1 MYEKILK
8 ETAPQLT
15 LLVIEDEHEHSVNI
29 RKNLSHLFKET
40 TYVHHAVDALNLYRR
55 ELFDLVLID
64 IDMLISDMDQFI
76 HEIQKQDTFQS
87 IAVYS
92 DRIDD
97 PVLLMKLIN
106 SHISGFFS
114 KQSQPDEMYKI
125 LSKICS
131 KTHDRKML
139 HHYIENMEGLF
150 NSGMIQMK
158 SNLIREVQL
167 VAALALPYVEM
178 DTEDDFEFFPLS
190 IEHHP
195 VQVVDDSMYQDYYS
209 FLEHDDK
216 EELADQLNEIDAT
229 LFNAFDENGG
239 NRHYVSRLGTSFMRY
254 GNVLLHYQFF
264 SDMGAS
270 ILELGKMIDEQCDRI
285 VEDARNFE
293 LLISAFCSGLQT
305 FMAEVWEKNSDNPK
319 FFNDSIIND
328 MGTILA
334 MINPQMQA
342 DNDDDLV
349 FF

>member
-15 LLVIEDEHEHSVNI
+15 LLVIENEYEHSVNI
-29 RKNLSHLFKET
+29 RKNLAHFFKET
-40 TYVHHAVDALNLYRR
+40 TYVDNAVEALNLYRR

-64 IDMLISDMDQFI
+64 IDMMMSDVDQFVNEI
-76 HEIQKQDTFQS
+76 HKQDTFQS
-87 IAVYS
+87 IAVCS
-92 DRIDD
+92 SHIDD
-97 PVLLMKLIN
+97 PQLLMKLIN

-114 KQSQPDEMYKI
+114 KQSQPDEMHKI

-158 SNLIREVQL
+158 SNVIREVQP
-167 VAALALPYVEM
+167 VAALELPYVEM
-178 DTEDDFEFFPLS
+178 DSEDDFEFFPLS
-190 IEHHP
+190 IEHNS
-195 VQVVDDSMYQDYYS
+195 VQTVDDSIYQDYYS
-209 FLEHDDK
+209 FLEFDDK

-229 LFNAFDENGG
+229 LFNAFDESGG
-239 NRHYVSRLGTSFMRY
+239 NRHYVSRLGASFMRY

-264 SDMGAS
+264 SDMGTS
-270 ILELGKMIDEQCDRI
+270 ILELGKMINEQCDRI
-285 VEDARNFE
+285 VEDSRSFE

-328 MGTILA
+328 MGTIVA
-334 MINPQMQA
+334 MINPHMQA